1 MKRTLHTIL
10 LTAMTVVLAFPA
22 FAQVLEVSGT
32 VKDEN
37 KNPLI
42 GATIL
47 IKGTTTGTVSDT
59 DGTFTIKAQKGDL
72 LAIQFIG
79 YDIPEIEIKEPTLTI
94 ELKPSLLLDSDPLA
108 ICCFP
113 PIRENRTSTYS
124 IVNAKDFNQGN
135 MYHPYQMI
143 QGRVP
148 GLTIS
153 RPGGDPLGLFDVRQ
167 RGLHSII
174 GNTEPLLVVDGL
186 PGVSLQTIDP
196 QDIES
201 FSVLRDAS
209 MVSLYG
215 ARGAN
220 GVILIQTKRGLRNSD
235 LKLSYNGYAAMDQA
249 VGMPEVLDAAG
260 YRSLLN
266 NSNNQGKD
274 LGSDTDWAEA
284 ITRTGISQAHN
295 LSLSGGL
302 SKTAYHLALNYRQV
316 NGVANNSG
324 FDQMNAALHLS
335 QYLLKDRLQLTASG
349 TFTKRNFNEINK
361 DIFYYAAIFNP
372 TSPILDNN
380 SPFGG
385 YAQEAILDYQ
395 NPVAL
400 LDQIQNEGAQNIGTI
415 QLGAQWEIANQLR
428 ATVNY
433 GYQQQD
439 YTRNYFIDPA
449 AFFGDFKGQNIPT
462 DIELDNQFFESSLAY
477 DFYRNGHHLS
487 LSGGYTYQE
496 LTNNLIGATQYDLST
511 LGLAFVNVN
520 FPQGFE
526 PGSTNI
532 NSPNPAYKTQ
542 TKLAAFFGRLQYDL
556 DDWLL
561 LSLGLRREGATRF
574 GDNNKWGNFY
584 NLGVGV
590 DWAKLANLPFAD
602 RLNTRFS
609 YGTTGNLPADGIYS
623 ELIFRP
629 SGTIF
634 YNGQFIPRIDV
645 GNNPSPDLKWEER
658 REWNA
663 GLDFTFFNYRLFGAL
678 NIYGGRTE
686 DVLYQYF
693 VSTPPN
699 FVAVQYENYVDFSHR
714 GLEVELNS
722 KLLEQK
728 DFSWN
733 IGVNYAQDRSSL
745 ESLRPAQGV
754 DISGIALPAYVGVPG
769 FCCFEPIVLSEGEPL
784 GQFVGY
790 EFDGIKNGVPTYK
803 DLNGDGFFCNCE
815 ADLTNIGNALPDFAL
830 GISNNL
836 RWKAFDLSVF
846 MRGVFGHALLNTH
859 RQAFGTPILFGRYNV
874 LQTAFEGD
882 RATLQQ
888 TVALSDFSIENAT
901 FLRLENLALG
911 YNVDLKPN
919 SRISKLRFY
928 AVAQNLFTL
937 TDYKGTDPDIRFRN
951 NGGNFFSGSALT
963 PGLDTRIGY
972 YATRTFVLGVQ
983 AAF

>member
-1 MKRTLHTIL
+1 MKKTLHAIL
-10 LTAMTVVLAFPA
+10 LTAIIVMLTFST
-22 FAQVLEVSGT
+22 FAQIIEVSGT
-32 VKDEN
+32 IMDEN

-42 GATIL
+42 GATIQ
-47 IKGTTTGTVSDT
+47 IKGTPTGTVSDT
-59 DGTFTIKAQKGDL
+59 NGFFTIRAQKGDL
-72 LAIQFIG
+72 LAIHFIG
-79 YDIPEIEIKEPTLTI
+79 YEIQEIEIKEPTLTVA
-94 ELKPSLLLDSDPLA
+94 LKPAFLLNCDPVILS
-108 ICCFP
+108 CFAQ
-113 PIRENRTSTYS
+113 IKGNQTSAYS

-135 MYHPYQMI
+135 IYHPYQII

-174 GNTEPLLVVDGL
+174 GNTEPLFVVDGL
-186 PGVSLQTIDP
+186 PGASLQTIDP

-201 FSVLRDAS
+201 ISVLRDAS
-209 MVSLYG
+209 TASLYG

-220 GVILIQTKRGLRNSD
+220 GVILIQTKKGIRNRD
-235 LKLSYNGYAAMDQA
+235 LKLSYNGYAAVDQA
-249 VGMPEVLDAAG
+249 VGMPEVLNAAG

-266 NSNNQGKD
+266 KPNNQGKD
-274 LGSDTDWAEA
+274 LGSDTDWAES
-284 ITRTGISQAHN
+284 ITRTSISQAHN

-335 QYLLKDRLQLTASG
+335 QYLLKDRLQLSASG
-349 TFTKRNFNEINK
+349 TFTKRNFSEINK
-361 DIFYYAAIFNP
+361 DIFYYAAVFNP
-372 TSPILDNN
+372 TSPVRDNN

-385 YAQEAILDYQ
+385 YAQEAIFDYQ

-400 LDQIQNEGAQNIGTI
+400 LDQVQNGGEQNIGTI
-415 QLGAQWEIANQLR
+415 QLGAQWEIASQLR

-433 GYQQQD
+433 GYQQQRYARD
-439 YTRNYFIDPA
+439 YFIDPA
-449 AFFGDFKGQNIPT
+449 AFFGNFKGQNIPT
-462 DIELDNQFFESSLAY
+462 DIDLDNQFFESSLAY

-496 LTNNLIGATQYDLST
+496 LTNNLLGATQYDLST

-526 PGSTNI
+526 PGL

-556 DDWLL
+556 NDWLFA
-561 LSLGLRREGATRF
+561 SLGLRREGSTRF

-584 NLGVGV
+584 NIGVAA
-590 DWAKLANLPFAD
+590 DWAKRAHLPFAD

-609 YGTTGNLPADGIYS
+609 YGTSGNLPPDGIYS

-645 GNNPSPDLKWEER
+645 SNNPSPDLKWEER
-658 REWNA
+658 REWSA
-663 GLDFTFFNYRLFGAL
+663 GLDFNFFNDRLFGSL
-678 NIYGGRTE
+678 NIYGGHTE
-686 DVLYQYF
+686 DLLYQYF
-693 VSTPPN
+693 VPTPPN
-699 FVAVQYENYVDFSHR
+699 FVNTQYENYVDFSHR

-722 KLLEQK
+722 KLMEQK

-733 IGVNYAQDRSSL
+733 IGINYAQDRTSL
-745 ESLRPAQGV
+745 ESLRLAQGA
-754 DISGIALPAYVGVPG
+754 DISGIALPVYVGVPG
-769 FCCFEPIVLSEGEPL
+769 FCCFEPIVLEEGKPL

-790 EFDGIKNGVPTYK
+790 EFDGIKNGTPTYK

-815 ADLTNIGNALPDFAL
+815 QDLANIGNALPDFTL
-830 GISNNL
+830 GIGNNL
-836 RWKAFDLSVF
+836 RWKAFDLSIF
-846 MRGVFGHALLNTH
+846 MRGVFGHDLLNTH
-859 RQAFGTPILFGRYNV
+859 RQAFGTPILFGRYNI
-874 LQTAFEGD
+874 LETALEED

-888 TVALSDFSIENAT
+888 SIALSDFSIENAT

-919 SRISKLRFY
+919 SRISKLRLY

-937 TDYKGTDPDIRFRN
+937 TDYKGTDPDVRFRN

-963 PGLDTRIGY
+963 PGLDTRVGY

-983 AAF
+983 VAF